1 MFAGHYG
8 AGLGAKAA
16 DARVPPWVLF
26 LAVQWLDVVWSILVL
41 ANVEKV
47 RVVQG
52 LTDASDFDF
61 HFYRYSHSLTAA
73 VVWSA
78 AAALALVLVVTG
90 YSTVFGDST
99 DRRRRRPRPLAARH
113 AAPAPSAAM
122 GR

>member
-16 DARVPPWVLF
+16 DARVALWVLF
-26 LAVQWLDVVWSILVL
+26 LAVQWVDVVWSILVL
-41 ANVEKV
+41 ANAFR
-47 RVVQG
+47 RV
-52 LTDASDFDF
+52 AP
-61 HFYRYSHSLTAA
+61 R
-73 VVWSA
+73 
-78 AAALALVLVVTG
+78 ALALVLVATG

-99 DRRRRRPRPLAARH
+99 DVDAAATAGLLSTAVVFPVLAWVAELRRRPRPLAARH